1 MPVIVTVGYKY
12 VKPYNAPLDKNTTV
26 GTMELHLLDMWW
38 MAEKRDGQEIIRLY
52 LPAELKEKFKLYC
65 QLKGL
70 TMTEVVRQTVEQL
83 VESENFTK
91 LLGERLKESPSSKGK
106 GK

>member
-12 VKPYNAPLDKNTTV
+12 VKPYNAPLVKNTTV
-26 GTMELHLLDMWW
+26 GTMELHLLDMLW

-70 TMTEVVRQTVEQL
+70 SMTEVIKKQVEEL
-83 VESENFTK
+83 VKSEDFIQ
-91 LLGERLKESPSSKGK
+91 LLGERLKTTRGRDDE
-106 GK
+106 